1 MKVDPMLKLARLAR
15 RLIAESSAEARPRFS
30 TETR

>member
-1 MKVDPMLKLARLAR
+1 MKADPRLRLPRLAR
-15 RLIAESSAEARPRFS
+15 RLIAESSAEARPMLS